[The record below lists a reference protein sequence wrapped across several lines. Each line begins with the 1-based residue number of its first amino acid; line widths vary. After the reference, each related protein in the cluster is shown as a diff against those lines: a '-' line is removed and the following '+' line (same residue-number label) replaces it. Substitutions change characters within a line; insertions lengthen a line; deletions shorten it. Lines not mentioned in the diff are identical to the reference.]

1 MERSTRIWDPH
12 TAIRVVPFVGR
23 STIYALP
30 HQRASVHAHTGHGTP
45 IQVLIAQT
53 GYHALCQPCGGELAR
68 MRRGAHRRPRY
79 AERLGRKHLQARRVV
94 QKVARLRVA
103 QEEKNCQ
110 PTAAAANAAA
120 EVKK

>member
-1 MERSTRIWDPH
+1 M
-12 TAIRVVPFVGR
+12 
-23 STIYALP
+23 
-30 HQRASVHAHTGHGTP
+30 
-45 IQVLIAQT
+45 LIAQT
-53 GYHALCQPCGGELAR
+53 GYHALGHLALCQPCGGELAR
-68 MRRGAHRRPRY
+68 MRHGAHRRPRY

-103 QEEKNCQ
+103 QVEKNCQ